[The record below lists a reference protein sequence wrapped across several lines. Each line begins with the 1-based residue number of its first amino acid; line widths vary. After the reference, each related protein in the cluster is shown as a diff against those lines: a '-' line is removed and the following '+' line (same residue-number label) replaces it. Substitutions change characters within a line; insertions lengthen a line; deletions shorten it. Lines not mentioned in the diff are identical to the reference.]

1 MKSFFRCS
9 KIKLFENR
17 VFNKNLT
24 YTDVSIFSVDASFGT
39 LASVVV
45 TDDWFSEIIVVVS
58 SFIVVTFV
66 SPSDVLTDFVVSSDT
81 LFSTIWSS
89 LDEITEV
96 DSLVFVSWETVVV
109 DFVGTLTPLTV
120 TDVPI

>member
-120 TDVPI
+120 TDVPT

>member
-96 DSLVFVSWETVVV
+96 DSLVFVSWVTVVV